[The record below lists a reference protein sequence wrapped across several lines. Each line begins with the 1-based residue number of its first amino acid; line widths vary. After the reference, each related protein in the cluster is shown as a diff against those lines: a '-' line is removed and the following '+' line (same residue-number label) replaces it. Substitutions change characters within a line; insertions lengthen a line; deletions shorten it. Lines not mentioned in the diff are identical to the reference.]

1 MTDPIFV
8 RDLFEIPEHVRTS
21 DFVSVLTRDIDAP
34 ERTAETYV
42 PTPALVDAFDRALD
56 LVGHALQKRE
66 TRGAVLHGSFGS
78 GKSHFMAMLSL
89 MLQAH
94 DAPWRLPELHP
105 LRDKHR
111 WVGALSG
118 SRSTAAIPGAEGKR
132 LFELHVH
139 MLGKASLEQ
148 GVFGGYVS
156 AIKERH
162 ADAPLPAVYA
172 DQALFENAESLR
184 RAIGDEAFFAK
195 INDAVGADGGGLKK
209 RKRWSAERFEDTVES
224 SDPSDRRRLF
234 DALVRSYF
242 PAFVETGGSYL
253 PFGEGLDALTEHAK
267 DLGYDGLVLF
277 LDELILWLATEK
289 VSAINEETPK
299 IGILG
304 EHDGAIPIVSFIAQQ
319 RGLDEMVGD
328 QVRGEEQSRLKQ
340 LLHFWEDR
348 FDHLKFENK
357 NLPAV
362 IEKRLLRPKDDEA
375 RTKLGEAFTAMQ
387 RRTGRAYSTL
397 VAGEDTDAFQKL
409 YPFSPALVET
419 LVALSTALSRH
430 RTAIKL
436 LAEIL
441 VDHIPD
447 LKLGELVL
455 LGDVFDVLHDDM
467 ADGLLRHRLRDAK
480 KLYGNVLPTIQAQHG
495 TMTPERCQ
503 RLRSDGE
510 HKRSMG
516 CSGCAER
523 PCRSDN
529 RLIKSLLLAALV
541 PEAESLRGMTA
552 SLLAELNQ
560 GGLHVALKGTEVNKV
575 VGTLQGWSTS
585 FPEIHVGEGNN
596 PRVWIELGGIDVEPI
611 LQQAHRVDN
620 VGHQK
625 EMLTKLLLEAIEIDR
640 GDQQVLFHEIRRPGK
655 VRFGNVRTMGEE
667 QFRCEDGHE
676 WQLLIDYPFD
686 DPGHGPAEDE
696 ARLESMLEHDIAEWT
711 LVWLPS
717 FLSAENEKHL
727 RDLVRLEEILRNAET
742 KQQYLGSFGHEKRAE
757 AERVLAQHQSNKQ
770 RTVLRALQT
779 AYGVRSGNEADL
791 DPVRSVERHLWLLQ
805 PAPFNTRPATSL
817 RDAYEKHIHALLAAR
832 YPAHPQLGTP
842 LSIAKVDELAQLFDE
857 AAAAPDRQVRV
868 TDKRLLERARAVLEP
883 LGVALVREDTVH
895 VHADARLRPIEQTR
909 QQKNVDEPTVE
920 EIIAWADPEGT
931 RGMRSASADLCAAL
945 FVRAYASW
953 QGRTFVRG
961 GERYD
966 PTGKRALALD
976 ARLRQPEMPSPV
988 DWEKA
993 RKIGTAALGISAS
1006 LKIGHRPDNIAWF
1019 AGEIANVVKAHGP
1032 AVAQLPAKLQ
1042 ERMAQ
1047 LHVPDSDRLITARS
1061 ADELCA
1067 ALAHRSAVE
1076 VVSVLAGFEAKTS
1089 ATAVMR
1095 SLISS
1100 KEVLEALRDDLLF
1113 GYFDRLD
1120 ASRPGASEILD
1131 PLTKVLRQDELQV
1144 GLVDRLR
1151 HLANAARQLDA
1162 PSPTPAG
1169 GAIQPAHGLRADAVS
1184 VVQPEHGAALAY
1196 PDPAPS
1202 SASVEPPSVVFEE
1215 RAQLAR
1221 QTDVEPILGRLAHR
1235 LEDALAEGAVELEV
1249 RIVRRGGKP

>member
-1 MTDPIFV
+1 MTGTPFV

-21 DFVSVLTRDIDAP
+21 DFVSVLTRDVDAP
-34 ERTAETYV
+34 ERTAESYV

-56 LVGHALQKRE
+56 LVGHALSKRE

-89 MLQAH
+89 MIQGH
-94 DAPWRLPELHP
+94 EAPWRLPELHP

-111 WVGALSG
+111 WVGDLDRA
-118 SRSTAAIPGAEGKR
+118 GAGMEGKR

-139 MLGKASLEQ
+139 MLGKASLEE

-156 AIKERH
+156 AVKARH
-162 ADAPLPAVYA
+162 PEAPLPAVYA
-172 DQALFENAESLR
+172 DQALFENAKRLR
-184 RAIGDEAFFAK
+184 QSVGDEAFFRTL
-195 INDAVGADGGGLKK
+195 NEAVGADGGGLKK
-209 RKRWSAERFEDTVES
+209 RKRWTPERFDATVES
-224 SDPSDRRRLF
+224 SDPTDRRRLF

-242 PAFVETGGSYL
+242 PAFVDTGGNYL
-253 PFGEGLDALTEHAK
+253 PFGPGLDALTEHAK

-328 QVRGEEQSRLKQ
+328 QVRGEEQARLQQ

-362 IEKRLLRPKDDEA
+362 IEKRLLRPKNDEA
-375 RTKLGEAFTAMQ
+375 RQKLAEAFKTMQ

-419 LVALSTALSRH
+419 LVSLSGALSRH

-467 ADGLLRHRLRDAK
+467 ADGMLRHRLRDAK
-480 KLYGNVLPTIQAQHG
+480 KLYGNVLPVIQAQHG
-495 TMTPERCQ
+495 TMNPERCQ
-503 RLRSDGE
+503 RLRSEGE
-510 HKRSMG
+510 HRRSLG
-516 CSGCAER
+516 CSGCPER

-552 SLLAELNQ
+552 ARLAELNQ

-575 VGTLQGWSTS
+575 VGTLQKWSTS

-596 PRVWIELGGIDVEPI
+596 PRVWVELGSIDIEPI

-625 EMLTKLLLEAIEIDR
+625 EMLTKLLLEAIGIDGGEQR
-640 GDQQVLFHEIRRPGK
+640 VPFHEVRRPGK

-696 ARLESMLEHDIAEWT
+696 AKIESLLEREIGEWT

-717 FLSAENEKHL
+717 FLSAENERHL
-727 RDLVRLEEILRNAET
+727 RDLVRLEEILRNADT
-742 KQQYLGSFGHEKRAE
+742 KQQYLGHLGHEKRAE
-757 AERVLAQHQSNKQ
+757 AERVLAQHQSNKK
-770 RTVLRALQT
+770 RTVLRALEA

-791 DPVRSVERHLWLLQ
+791 DPGRSVERHLWLLQ
-805 PAPFNTRPATSL
+805 PASFSPRPATSL
-817 RDAYEKHIHALLAAR
+817 RDAYEKHIQALLAAR
-832 YPAHPQLGTP
+832 YPAHPELGTS
-842 LSIAKVDELAQLFDE
+842 LTVGRVDELARLFDD

-868 TDKRLLERARAVLEP
+868 TDKKLLERARKVLEP

-895 VHADARLRPIEQTR
+895 VHADTRLRPIEQTR
-909 QQKNVDEPTVE
+909 QQKNVEEPTVE
-920 EIIAWADPEGT
+920 EIITWADPEGT
-931 RGMRSASADLCAAL
+931 RGLRTASAELVAAL

-953 QGRTFVRG
+953 EGRTFVRG

-966 PTGKRALALD
+966 PSGKKALAPD
-976 ARLRQPEMPSPV
+976 VRLRQSEMPSPV

-993 RKIGTAALGISAS
+993 RKMGTAALGMSAS
-1006 LKIGHRPDNIAWF
+1006 LNIGHRPDNIAWF
-1019 AGEIANVVKAHGP
+1019 AAEVRKVVDRHGP
-1032 AVAQLPAKLQ
+1032 AAAKLPTVLQ
-1042 ERMAQ
+1042 ERMAK
-1047 LHVPDSDRLITARS
+1047 LGVTDSDRLVTARS

-1067 ALAHRSAVE
+1067 ALANRSPIE

-1089 ATAVMR
+1089 ATAVLR
-1095 SLISS
+1095 SLLSAE
-1100 KEVLEALRDDLLF
+1100 EVVGALGDDLLF
-1113 GYFDRLD
+1113 GYFERLD
-1120 ASRPGASEILD
+1120 RNRPGAGEILD
-1131 PLTKVLRQDELQV
+1131 QLAKALRQDELQI
-1144 GLVDRLR
+1144 GLVERLR

-1162 PSPTPAG
+1162 VTTVEPVHSTERGDSDKVRVEVG
-1169 GAIQPAHGLRADAVS
+1169 GAVPDEHKSVGIQPRPL
-1184 VVQPEHGAALAY
+1184 
-1196 PDPAPS
+1196 PD
-1202 SASVEPPSVVFEE
+1202 ESVVFTE
-1215 RAQLAR
+1215 RM
-1221 QTDVEPILGRLAHR
+1221 RLAQR
-1235 LEDALAEGAVELEV
+1235 QDAEPLLRKLAERLDSALSEGPVELEV
-1249 RIVRRGGKP
+1249 RILRKGESR